1 MQVNTL
7 LSYFF
12 FSRYSRPFPEI
23 GRTIGGSNAPPS
35 PFFFCFFC
43 LGSVQES
50 IYILCMNMKGKHA
63 HMARMMG
70 VVGVYGRTRSNGLPR
85 VSQPLYLVPGLVEQ
99 GGGEVGGSR
108 RG

>member
-1 MQVNTL
+1 MPL
-7 LSYFF
+7 LPLS
-12 FSRYSRPFPEI
+12 FSVSFV
-23 GRTIGGSNAPPS
+23 
-35 PFFFCFFC
+35 
-43 LGSVQES
+43 LGVFRRVY
-50 IYILCMNMKGKHA
+50 IYLCMNMKGKHA

-70 VVGVYGRTRSNGLPR
+70 VVGVYGRTRSNGLLR